1 MGPIGPTGL
10 PMLPPHIDGGVSI
23 SDISSEGFG
32 IGPKTEAR
40 GPSPFEK
47 LLTETVESTNQS
59 LLSADA
65 QATDF
70 AEGRSDDIHGTMIAL
85 TEADVQLRMV
95 GTMKNKIVEAFY
107 ELWRMQI

>member
-1 MGPIGPTGL
+1 
-10 PMLPPHIDGGVSI
+10 MLPPHIDGGFAVSDVGTGEI
-23 SDISSEGFG
+23 G
-32 IGPKTEAR
+32 IGPKAKTG

-47 LLTETVESTNQS
+47 LLSETVESTNQA
-59 LLSADA
+59 LVSADVKA
-65 QATDF
+65 RDF

-95 GTMKNKIVEAFY
+95 GTMKNKIIEAFY

>member
-1 MGPIGPTGL
+1 
-10 PMLPPHIDGGVSI
+10 MLPPHIDGGVVV
-23 SDISSEGFG
+23 SDIGAGDIG
-32 IGPKTEAR
+32 IGPSAKAR

-47 LLTETVESTNQS
+47 LLSETVESTNQA
-59 LLSADA
+59 LVSADVKA
-65 QATDF
+65 QDF

>member
-1 MGPIGPTGL
+1 
-10 PMLPPHIDGGVSI
+10 MLPPHIDGGVSV
-23 SDISSEGFG
+23 SDIGMG
-32 IGPKTEAR
+32 DLGVGPSAKAR
-40 GPSPFEK
+40 GASPFEK
-47 LLTETVESTNQS
+47 LLSETVESTNQA
-59 LLSADA
+59 LVDA
-65 QATDF
+65 NVKARDF